1 MSDPLGGLEP
11 PPPSEE
17 AQPQTQP
24 RAKRPFTPTTWA
36 LLAVLAAG
44 FVAEGLIGHD
54 STVESSVAL
63 VRLGALYLPAVRS
76 GDWWRLGS
84 YAFLHI
90 GWAHIAMNAWAL
102 WILAPQLEATYG
114 SNQTM
119 GLFAST
125 AIAGGGASVL
135 WAMVRGG
142 TPALAAGASGGLFGL
157 FGATVALAWRLRYR
171 IPPEARRSVFRRI
184 LGTLAINVAIA
195 AFFPVDSAAHLGG
208 LLSGAV
214 LGLLAPLPMLSPQ
227 PWHRLTQWF
236 LIASA
241 LVLFAGEGAAVAW
254 AARPKPRT
262 LRGPHVEAQVPGMLV
277 PVEPG
282 VALLPGAAY
291 VEIRRDDERLSI
303 EPGEDAIRVGD
314 RTWVREKDNR
324 EGKDIALLAASDGSG
339 RLVIEFAC
347 GADFCRGAKGQQMY
361 ELVARSIRTIH

>member
-1 MSDPLGGLEP
+1 MTDGTDVP
-11 PPPSEE
+11 P
-17 AQPQTQP
+17 
-24 RAKRPFTPTTWA
+24 
-36 LLAVLAAG
+36 
-44 FVAEGLIGHD
+44 
-54 STVESSVAL
+54 TV
-63 VRLGALYLPAVRS
+63 YAVRS
-76 GDWWRLGS
+76 
-84 YAFLHI
+84 A
-90 GWAHIAMNAWAL
+90 
-102 WILAPQLEATYG
+102 APTWPPITPPTVRMTVFIPVATPVSSG
-114 SNQTM
+114 RT
-119 GLFAST
+119 AST
-125 AIAGGGASVL
+125 
-135 WAMVRGG
+135 
-142 TPALAAGASGGLFGL
+142 
-157 FGATVALAWRLRYR
+157 
-171 IPPEARRSVFRRI
+171 
-184 LGTLAINVAIA
+184 INVAIA

-208 LLSGAV
+208 LLSGGV
-214 LGLLAPLPMLSPQ
+214 LGLLAPLPMLAPQ

-241 LVLFAGEGAAVAW
+241 LALFAGEGAAVAW
-254 AARPKPRT
+254 AAKPKPRT
-262 LRGPHVEAQVPGMLV
+262 LRGAHVEAQVPGMLV